1 MELRDYQIIA
11 SEEGRKILNN
21 NHLVYLGFEVRTGK
35 TLISL
40 TIANQFK
47 DVLFVTKKKAISS
60 IESDFKSI
68 GYTYNLTVINYESLH
83 KVAKKYDCIII
94 DEAHSIGSFPKKS
107 KRLKDLQ
114 MIKSQYHIFLS
125 GTPCPE
131 SWSQIYHQLD
141 ASDFSPFKQW
151 KSFYKWAAE
160 FVNISKKYVSFG
172 NQVND
177 YTDADLNKI
186 KPYINKIMMTKTQKE
201 SGFVSDIREHQLYV
215 KMQPK
220 TYTIANRLIKDLVLE
235 GKSGV
240 ILADTPVKLQS
251 KLHQIF
257 SGTVKLECGLK
268 ITLDT
273 SKAEFIKE
281 RFKDKKIAIFY
292 KYQQE
297 LEVLKEVFGQN
308 LSIDIDEFNSTS
320 KNIAGQILSI
330 REGTNLSN
338 ADAIVFYNLDFSNV
352 SYKQARDRMTT
363 MQRKTSDVYFIFSYG
378 GIEEKIYRTVTID
391 KSKYDL
397 KAFKRDYHGK

>member
-1 MELRDYQIIA
+1 MELRDYQTTA
-11 SEEGRKILNN
+11 SKQGKDILNRYN
-21 NHLVYLGFEVRTGK
+21 LVYLAFEVRTGK

-40 TIANQFK
+40 TIANDFK
-47 DVLFVTKKKAISS
+47 DVLFVTKKKAIPS
-60 IESDFKSI
+60 IEKDFKFI
-68 GYTYNLTVINYESLH
+68 GYTYKLTVINYESLH

-94 DEAHSIGSFPKKS
+94 DESHSIGSFPKKS

-114 MIKSQYHIFLS
+114 QIKSNYHIFLS

-141 ASDFSPFKQW
+141 ASPFSPFNEW
-151 KSFYKWAAE
+151 KNFYKWAND
-160 FVNISKKYVSFG
+160 FVDVKKKFVSFG

-177 YTDADLNKI
+177 YSDASLTKI
-186 KPYINKIMMTKTQKE
+186 KPYIQNVIMTKTQKE
-201 SGFVSDIREHQLYV
+201 TGFINEIKEKCLYV

-220 TYTIANRLIKDLVLE
+220 TYTIANRLQQDLVLE
-235 GKSGV
+235 SKSGV

-251 KLHQIF
+251 KLHQIY
-257 SGTVKLECGLK
+257 SGTVKLECGTK

-281 RFKDKKIAIFY
+281 RFKGQKIAIFY

-297 LEVLKEVFGQN
+297 LEVLKQVFGQN
-308 LSIDIDEFNSTS
+308 LSTDIQEFNTTD

-330 REGTNLSN
+330 REGTNLSK

-363 MQRKTSDVYFIFSYG
+363 MQRKKSDVYFIFSYG
-378 GIEEKIYRTVTID
+378 GIEEKIYRTVTVD

-397 KAFKRDYHGK
+397 KAFKRDYGI